1 MANGMVIKFGGS
13 LMDIAGEVLGELPI
27 MPIII
32 VPGGGIFADFIRE
45 ENLDDDTSHWRA
57 IDAMDKYGRYL
68 STFGYPVT
76 TELVIP
82 EGPTILLP
90 KRLMQKADPLP
101 HSWDITSDSIA
112 AWIAGELS
120 SHLLVIKSTDS
131 GFGLFWNGII
141 YRQILSTEGSVVLFE
156 NTSKPHVYN
165 NRTLIN

>member
-1 MANGMVIKFGGS
+1 
-13 LMDIAGEVLGELPI
+13 MDIAGEVLGELPI

-131 GFGLFWNGII
+131 GSDLVDPSFWSILERNNLSADIINGRVRGTVRK
-141 YRQILSTEGSVVLFE
+141 YFQATRL
-156 NTSKPHVYN
+156 
-165 NRTLIN
+165 